1 MPFTRLF
8 DTFKAQTASMPQ
20 KPSVSVDDSMI
31 PKTTPPTNEPP
42 KRRWSHV
49 TYLDA
54 GTLHGEDDNLIV
66 GL

>member
-1 MPFTRLF
+1 
-8 DTFKAQTASMPQ
+8 MPQ